1 VAASAKVDV
10 PAAET
15 KVDVVRVDALAAE
28 DKAAEVRVDETSH
41 ALNPKR

>member
-1 VAASAKVDV
+1 MAASAKVDA

-28 DKAAEVRVDETSH
+28 VRVDAISRVRS
-41 ALNPKR
+41 PRR

>member
-1 VAASAKVDV
+1 MAASAKMDA

-28 DKAAEVRVDETSH
+28 DKADATNH